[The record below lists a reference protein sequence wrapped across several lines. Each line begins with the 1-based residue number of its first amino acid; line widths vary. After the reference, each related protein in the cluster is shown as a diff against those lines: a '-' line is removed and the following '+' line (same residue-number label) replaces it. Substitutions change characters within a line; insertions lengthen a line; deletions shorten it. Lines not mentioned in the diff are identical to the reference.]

1 MNLQD
6 VLKCQ
11 KGANSLDH
19 FGLLFLSKNLKKY
32 RYGPEY
38 ASLEVKDHLEPV
50 KFSDL
55 VETVMILYDGRGV
68 QTAKESPWI
77 THFHISKEMMKRK
90 KIGIKICCRRAY
102 RTI

>member
-1 MNLQD
+1 

-55 VETVMILYDGRGV
+55 VETVMILLV
-68 QTAKESPWI
+68 HSNHHCFLI
-77 THFHISKEMMKRK
+77 T
-90 KIGIKICCRRAY
+90 
-102 RTI
+102 